1 MEQPVTPTAPAPN
14 DRSEARLK
22 ALEPAKKQWRDGEI
36 DSDPFVLPAK
46 VSVPAQSV
54 LHRMLGFIRYAT
66 IDQGEVTVEDS
77 SPILGVWKWT
87 EKVSDFEGVS
97 MRIAYRDRKCTGQPI
112 VIVELRHAH
121 PDNSILLHVSF
132 DGADAAARW
141 RSWSNVLGMPA
152 LMEDKD
158 GEVRH
163 ADTRLGSMVVG
174 DPQPHRGASL
184 LTDRRPQSFGYT
196 GRPRHYAERVVTGG
210 RPVAYCQGSII
221 SS

>member
-1 MEQPVTPTAPAPN
+1 MEQPAAPATSTPN
-14 DRSEARLK
+14 EQSDARLK
-22 ALEPAKKQWRDGEI
+22 ALEPAQKRWRNDEI
-36 DSDPFVLPAK
+36 DADPFSLPTK
-46 VSVPAQSV
+46 ISIPAQSV

-66 IDQGEVTVEDS
+66 IDQGEVKIEDS
-77 SPILGVWKWT
+77 SPILGVWKWS
-87 EKVSDFEGVS
+87 EKVSEFEGVS

-141 RSWSNVLGMPA
+141 RSWCNVLGMPA

-163 ADTRLGSMVVG
+163 ADARLGSMIVG

-184 LTDRRPQSFGYT
+184 LTERRPQSFGYT
-196 GRPRHYAERVVTGG
+196 GRPRHYAERVVMRG
-210 RPVAYCQGSII
+210 RPIAYCQGSVIG
-221 SS
+221 S